1 MVERLPQEGGCRC
14 GRVRFRISAMP
25 LLTMACHCVGCQ
37 RMTASAF
44 SLSAAIPSE
53 GFEVIQ
59 GEPVIGGLH
68 GPIRH
73 YFCSYCMSWLFT
85 RPDGMDSFVN
95 VRSTMLDEPVWSVP
109 FIETFTSKKLPWVT
123 TPAVHSFE
131 EFPPIEQY
139 LSLTQGYAAHVKQ
152 TAP

>member
-1 MVERLPQEGGCRC
+1 MNESLPREGGCRC
-14 GRVRFRISAMP
+14 GRVRFRISALP
-25 LLTMACHCVGCQ
+25 LLTMACHCTGCQ

-68 GPIRH
+68 GATRH
-73 YFCSYCMSWLFT
+73 YFCAHCMSWLFT

-95 VRSTMLDEPVWSVP
+95 VRSTLLDEQAWSVP
-109 FIETFTSKKLPWVT
+109 FIETFTREKLPWAT

-131 EFPPIEQY
+131 EFPPFERY
-139 LSLTQGYAAHVKQ
+139 LPLTQAYAEHAKQ
-152 TAP
+152 TAR